1 MAIAVAV
8 IIEHD
13 VIIVQSKPTNPRKG
27 GVSCLPQRQK
37 CSPLSNLCSP
47 VIMII
52 NIMIWTMKLCTDHPP
67 IATVSKM
74 SSVSKPDKPV
84 PGLELGLVIFNIVK
98 AL

>member
-1 MAIAVAV
+1 MSSSKTEVLPSIKLVLTCDYDNQH
-8 IIEHD
+8 HD
-13 VIIVQSKPTNPRKG
+13 MDYEDV
-27 GVSCLPQRQK
+27 
-37 CSPLSNLCSP
+37 
-47 VIMII
+47 
-52 NIMIWTMKLCTDHPP
+52 CTDHPP